1 VVKESRF
8 DQERR
13 WLTEMEQ
20 LGPDAV
26 RAMHGHGKPV
36 TSKPPHPDADFVE
49 GWLRR
54 HGRRR
59 VHLHLGLFL
68 LILVVVLI
76 AVLLAITL
84 FRRP

>member
-13 WLTEMEQ
+13 WLTEIEQ
-20 LGPDAV
+20 LGPGAV
-26 RAMHGHGKPV
+26 RALYRHGKPV
-36 TSKPPHPDADFVE
+36 TSQPPHPDADFVD

-54 HGRRR
+54 HDRRR
-59 VHLHLGLFL
+59 VRLHLGLFL
-68 LILVVVLI
+68 LILAVVLI

-84 FRRP
+84 